1 VDDVGVLLDRGNLPA
16 LARGCA
22 ALGAGGGGDPT
33 LPLLMAQRAVEQ
45 HGAVNVVDVS
55 ELGLED
61 VVLPCGMR
69 GAPTIAEERIWN
81 GGEGRTLCEAIERVR
96 GQAVDALMAFH
107 IAGAGGLLAV
117 TWAARGGLPILDADG
132 MGRVFPGLN
141 QQTMGLAGI
150 PPSPLVLTDGRG
162 NTLLLHPADDAW
174 AERLAAGA
182 LATLGGVCAAA
193 VYCMTGEQAR
203 RATIPGS
210 VSLALRLGRAM
221 ETEPLSARMS
231 SVCHVLG
238 GLALIEGRMH
248 DVHRR
253 VDGGL
258 VHGSA
263 TVVGTGSDAGRRVRL
278 EFQSEFLLA
287 LEDGA
292 AAAAVPELI
301 SVLRSDTCVPIAT
314 ERLQQ
319 GQRVTVL
326 ASPALEPWRSDEG
339 MTMVGPAAFGYD
351 VELDSRRGEHLDA

>member
-1 VDDVGVLLDRGNLPA
+1 
-16 LARGCA
+16 
-22 ALGAGGGGDPT
+22 
-33 LPLLMAQRAVEQ
+33 
-45 HGAVNVVDVS
+45 
-55 ELGLED
+55 
-61 VVLPCGMR
+61 
-69 GAPTIAEERIWN
+69 
-81 GGEGRTLCEAIERVR
+81 
-96 GQAVDALMAFH
+96 
-107 IAGAGGLLAV
+107 
-117 TWAARGGLPILDADG
+117 

-231 SVCHVLG
+231 SVCHVL
-238 GLALIEGRMH
+238 
-248 DVHRR
+248 
-253 VDGGL
+253 DGGL